1 MCIRDSYNG
10 TTKEKI
16 SDENFEKIINAAED
30 YANGKQSRP
39 EVEKTITDAAK
50 EEPKDN
56 PSAVSRGSDLTLSL
70 IH

>member
-1 MCIRDSYNG
+1 L
-10 TTKEKI
+10 
-16 SDENFEKIINAAED
+16 D

-56 PSAVSRGSDLTLSL
+56 PSAVSRGSDLTIADDGLLILSGDC
-70 IH
+70 